1 MGQSAAIYL
10 GLRYSRAKHGS
21 KFTRF
26 INRFAFAGIVVG
38 VAALI
43 VVSSVMNGFEQQL
56 KQRILGVV
64 PQLTVSSANTAGIS
78 ATDTFIRQL
87 PALPG
92 ERAKVPQVSS
102 AGVVQ
107 SGGQLRPVLIQ
118 GLFPEVAGAAVQWQP
133 LQQHLQFGEIERLQ
147 AGGYGVLIGQA
158 LAQQLD
164 VWPGDSI
171 RVIAAAGGV
180 YTPLG
185 LMPAQR
191 QFTIVG
197 IVAMQSEADGQ
208 LLVMHGSDAARLLR
222 LPDSQVSNVR
232 YYFTD
237 PFQAISAA
245 EYLQQQLGPD
255 FNVRSWRSQYG
266 ELFDAVNMEKRMV
279 GLMLGLIIAVAAFNI
294 VSALMMLIQDK
305 QTDIAILQTM
315 GMRKSGIYQMFL
327 MQGLTNGV
335 IGSLLGLTAGVLL
348 AGNLNQV
355 LSLLQVDLSFTG
367 QAGLP
372 VLMQPEQIV
381 TIVLAAL
388 LLTLLAT
395 LYPAWRASQ
404 TQPARALTYE

>member
-1 MGQSAAIYL
+1 
-10 GLRYSRAKHGS
+10 
-21 KFTRF
+21 
-26 INRFAFAGIVVG
+26 
-38 VAALI
+38 
-43 VVSSVMNGFEQQL
+43 
-56 KQRILGVV
+56 
-64 PQLTVSSANTAGIS
+64 
-78 ATDTFIRQL
+78 
-87 PALPG
+87 
-92 ERAKVPQVSS
+92 
-102 AGVVQ
+102 
-107 SGGQLRPVLIQ
+107 
-118 GLFPEVAGAAVQWQP
+118 
-133 LQQHLQFGEIERLQ
+133 
-147 AGGYGVLIGQA
+147 
-158 LAQQLD
+158 
-164 VWPGDSI
+164 
-171 RVIAAAGGV
+171 
-180 YTPLG
+180 
-185 LMPAQR
+185 
-191 QFTIVG
+191 
-197 IVAMQSEADGQ
+197 
-208 LLVMHGSDAARLLR
+208 VMHGSDAARLLR